1 MNKKLLRYMSA
12 LAVILVCISSVA
24 LAAPGI
30 SGDYTQGSG
39 TFSTTVNIKD
49 VGISDKVT
57 LIVVKQG
64 TDLTNFESDDI
75 LYIAQK
81 KPVSGNASFQFVTTT
96 EKFDV
101 YSGYSIKPR
110 TDAPLDLKYL
120 SDPELNNSESELSA
134 NTAPFGIEGCKRIFI
149 KLTNNNG
156 EWIPEH
162 SGEGSE
168 IYYST
173 ELNGYDG
180 IVKTNAT
187 DIGAIFSEI
196 TWTRG
201 KPGLDATISQYGD
214 ISGDGNI
221 SAEDY
226 VSIRKYMLGTVK
238 YSIKQ
243 NLSADVSG
251 DSTIKAIDY
260 ISIRKKLLQSIAEFA
275 MVINKK

>member
-1 MNKKLLRYMSA
+1 MNKKLSRYLSV

-30 SGDYTQGSG
+30 SGDYTQNEQIY
-39 TFSTTVNIKD
+39 STTVNVKD
-49 VGISDKVT
+49 VGMSDKVT

-64 TDLTNFESDDI
+64 TDLTNFESEDI
-75 LYIAQK
+75 LYIAYK

-180 IVKTNAT
+180 LVKTNAT

-201 KPGLDATISQYGD
+201 KPSEEATISQYGD
-214 ISGDGNI
+214 VSGDGNV

-226 VSIRKYMLGTVK
+226 VSIRRYMLGTVK

-251 DSTIKAIDY
+251 DSTVKAIDY
-260 ISIRKKLLQSIAEFA
+260 IAIRKKLLQSIAEFA
-275 MVINKK
+275 MVKNKK